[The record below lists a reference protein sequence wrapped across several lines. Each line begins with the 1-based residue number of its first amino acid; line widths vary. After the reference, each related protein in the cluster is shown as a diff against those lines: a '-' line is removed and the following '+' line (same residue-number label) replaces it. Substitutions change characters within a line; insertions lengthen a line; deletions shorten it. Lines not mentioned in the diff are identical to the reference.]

1 MRFSLDVTSK
11 TSPAPP
17 VRITTLCEAERKK
30 SVEAGEPLM
39 LRCEISDPNAQVT
52 WYKDGVRL
60 HEAAGHAI
68 LAEAST
74 RMLMFGSAVLSHA
87 GIYCCKTRDDA
98 VEFHVDVKGDKSCFS
113 LFFCSSVLTD
123 FSITQHI
130 KHEQKHGSYN
140 LNNLLCSLNPVYC
153 WRTFS
158 CVTYTVSNRSVE
170 CALFTLHYLIFSK

>member
-1 MRFSLDVTSK
+1 MQFSLGVTST

-68 LAEAST
+68 LAETSK

-98 VEFHVDVKGDKSCFS
+98 VEFHVDVKGDKCCFI
-113 LFFCSSVLTD
+113 LFFCLSFLTD
-123 FSITQHI
+123 FSLTRYNTQ
-130 KHEQKHGSYN
+130 EQKHGSYKPN
-140 LNNLLCSLNPVYC
+140 TFALLIKL
-153 WRTFS
+153 
-158 CVTYTVSNRSVE
+158 CV
-170 CALFTLHYLIFSK
+170 AL